1 MFMRQCQQWRIA
13 NFYILKKEPFF
24 STDEPTR
31 VYMKTINAV
40 GERDPPCSMPKV
52 LTVSV
57 VLTNGTI
64 FYNLELQKRDQEP
77 EGSKPVYSIRR
88 TAAMRPSLVRETIAY
103 QVCVFPWHEFKFH
116 DRTYLQNLKC
126 NLGLFTALLID
137 I

>member
-1 MFMRQCQQWRIA
+1 M
-13 NFYILKKEPFF
+13 KKEPFI

-77 EGSKPVYSIRR
+77 EGNKPVYSIRR
-88 TAAMRPSLVRETIAY
+88 SAAMRPSLVRETIAY
-103 QVCVFPWHEFKFH
+103 QVCDFS
-116 DRTYLQNLKC
+116 
-126 NLGLFTALLID
+126 
-137 I
+137 